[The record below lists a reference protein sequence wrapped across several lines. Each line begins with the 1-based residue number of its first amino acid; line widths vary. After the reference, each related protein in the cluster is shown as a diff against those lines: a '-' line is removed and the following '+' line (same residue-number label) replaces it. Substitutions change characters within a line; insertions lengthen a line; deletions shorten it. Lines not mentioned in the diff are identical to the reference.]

1 MSIHRRQFL
10 AAAGMSLST
19 TMVAPASS
27 SASGPA
33 TDPPD
38 WAAVRDQFEVSRA
51 YIHLSSFFIASHPRP
66 VREAI
71 ETHRQAIEDNPFLH
85 VEKNIFEMPGKVR
98 AVAAEYL
105 EAKVEEVALTN
116 STTMGL
122 AFIYQGLPLKT
133 GDEVL
138 TTAHDHFVHH
148 DCIRLAASR
157 AGASVRKIALYE
169 DAQPITEE
177 EIGDRIAKAVA
188 PKTRA
193 IGITWVHSGTGV
205 KLPVRRIAD
214 AIAKINAG
222 RGDADRIFLIVD
234 GVHGFGVEDESVA
247 RLGCD
252 FFAAG
257 THKWIFGPRGTGI
270 LWGRVDAWKQMRPI
284 FPQVDFASFMGW
296 IQGKPPASPLGV
308 DAAGVAPGGFH
319 AFEYEWAL
327 PAAFAFHQRIGRSKV
342 ADRIHQL
349 NDQCK
354 EGLAKMPH
362 VRLVTPR
369 GSHLSAGI
377 ICFDVKGMKPE
388 QAVERLLAR
397 RILASQAPYAAS
409 YIRVAPS
416 LLNSPEEV
424 ETTLREIR
432 ALSSVK
438 R

>member
-1 MSIHRRQFL
+1 
-10 AAAGMSLST
+10 
-19 TMVAPASS
+19 MVARCLF
-27 SASGPA
+27 SGTHKGIGGHPFVHHGLLA
-33 TDPPD
+33 GVPPTGRSFE
-38 WAAVRDQFEVSRA
+38 VQHQFEVSRE

-71 ETHRQAIEDNPFLH
+71 ENHRRAIEDNPFLY
-85 VEKNIFEMPGKVR
+85 VEKNVFEMPVKIR
-98 AVAAEYL
+98 TVAAEYL
-105 EAKVEEVALTN
+105 EARVEEVALTN

-148 DCIRLAASR
+148 ECIRLAASR

-169 DAQPITEE
+169 DAQPISPISEDQ
-177 EIGDRIAKAVA
+177 IVDRIVKAIV

-205 KLPVRRIAD
+205 KLPVRCIGD

-222 RGDADRIFLIVD
+222 RGNADRLILIVD

-270 LWGRVDAWKQMRPI
+270 LWGRVEAWKQMRPI

-296 IQGKPPASPLGV
+296 MQGKPPASPVGMN
-308 DAAGVAPGGFH
+308 AAGVAPGGFH

-342 ADRIHQL
+342 AARIHQL

-362 VRLVTPR
+362 IRLITPR
-369 GSHLSAGI
+369 ESNLSAGI
-377 ICFDVKGMKPE
+377 ICFGVNGMKPE

-397 RILASQAPYAAS
+397 RILASQSPYAVP
-409 YIRVAPS
+409 YVRVAPS

-432 ALSSVK
+432 ALASAK
-438 R
+438 G